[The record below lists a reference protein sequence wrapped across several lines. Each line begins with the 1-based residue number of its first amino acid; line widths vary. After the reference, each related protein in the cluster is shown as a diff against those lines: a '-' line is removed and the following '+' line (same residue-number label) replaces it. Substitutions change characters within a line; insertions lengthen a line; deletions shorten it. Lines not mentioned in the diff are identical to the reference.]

1 MVVFVRLSFFWF
13 LVNGWKISGKLNF
26 YLNIYI
32 YCKDPN
38 YWDDGK
44 AVNDGSKGLV
54 YLYIPKNLRI
64 TTVHSF
70 PFINVHLPLRSASV
84 YTNLILNL
92 GWCCRSFF
100 IAFFTLF
107 HLYLIHSVV
116 KTHTHIHTYILPTDM
131 CKCSLFWMQIRDAF
145 FPLWYC
151 FLE

>member
-1 MVVFVRLSFFWF
+1 MKNFGETEF
-13 LVNGWKISGKLNF
+13 LFKYLYLLQRPKL
-26 YLNIYI
+26 LRR
-32 YCKDPN
+32 
-38 YWDDGK
+38 WE
-44 AVNDGSKGLV
+44 GSEWWRKGLV